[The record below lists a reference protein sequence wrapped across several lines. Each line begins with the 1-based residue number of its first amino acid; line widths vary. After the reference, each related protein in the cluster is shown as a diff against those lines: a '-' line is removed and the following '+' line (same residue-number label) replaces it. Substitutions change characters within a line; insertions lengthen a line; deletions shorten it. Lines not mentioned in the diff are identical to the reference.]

1 MWLLTTV
8 NHHPLAL
15 SLMNGVFLGV
25 REYDL
30 PTQKISLMTLLATN
44 MPASAIFD
52 DDFLQLPQVKTNS
65 FVYPG
70 KVHLFTNDLFSHS
83 FGFPARR
90 WIQSIPP
97 KDPGFGRMHGAS
109 GENEGNMN
117 STPIIVMPNHKSGWF
132 VGVQRFMNLYLPVN

>member
-52 DDFLQLPQVKTNS
+52 DDFLQLPQVKQTAS
-65 FVYPG
+65 FTLERSISLQTTFFPQ
-70 KVHLFTNDLFSHS
+70 

-97 KDPGFGRMHGAS
+97 EGCRIRQDAWSFGRKRRKYEQYTYYCNAQS
-109 GENEGNMN
+109 WIRVICR
-117 STPIIVMPNHKSGWF
+117 SAKIYVYYILSSC
-132 VGVQRFMNLYLPVN
+132 